1 MVLKR
6 DKARLFKGGH
16 PMVFSGA
23 VDRVV
28 GKQPRK
34 GDAVLVTDGA
44 ETALAWGVY
53 NGSSMFRVR
62 SVSAWHI
69 ASP

>member
-1 MVLKR
+1 
-6 DKARLFKGGH
+6 
-16 PMVFSGA
+16 MVFSGA